1 MNATLT
7 FDLSDPDGQREHMR
21 CCKALDMALVLW
33 EIQHRLRDNIDHHLT
48 TNQEHDGAE
57 AVLNEITI
65 IMQQHNI
72 NLDELII

>member
-33 EIQHRLRDNIDHHLT
+33 EIQHRLLNNIDDMIT
-48 TNQEHDGAE
+48 TNQERYGAE
-57 AVLNEITI
+57 VAIQHIEQ

>member
-21 CCKALDMALVLW
+21 CCKAFDLAFVLW
-33 EIQHRLRDNIDHHLT
+33 NIQHRMRDQIDSQLIT
-48 TNQEHDGAE
+48 TQERNGAE
-57 AVLNEITI
+57 VVLERINQLMNEY
-65 IMQQHNI
+65 NI

>member
-7 FDLSDPDGQREHMR
+7 FDLSDPDGQREHLR

-33 EIQHRLRDNIDHHLT
+33 EIQHRLRDNMDHHLT
-48 TNQEHDGAE
+48 TTQEHDGAE
-57 AVLNEITI
+57 AVLNEIQI

>member
-7 FDLSDPDGQREHMR
+7 FDLSDPDGQREHLR
-21 CCKALDMALVLW
+21 CCKAVDMALVLW
-33 EIQHRLRDNIDHHLT
+33 EIQHRLLDHIDHHLT
-48 TNQEHDGAE
+48 TNQERDGAD
-57 AVLNEITI
+57 AVINEIQI

>member
-7 FDLSDPDGQREHMR
+7 FDLSDPDGQREHLR

-33 EIQHRLRDNIDHHLT
+33 EIQHRLRDHIDEHLT

-57 AVLNEITI
+57 IVIERINQI
-65 IMQQHNI
+65 IKDHNI